1 MIKTFRDKIGNAEQQ
16 VIHLAG
22 GDINTG
28 YKIHKLTL
36 MTTDPGNASQDLVL
50 KIYSVKQ
57 DSVPSTGATIDFS
70 QDELVAAGYFS
81 QATTDF
87 SHRQTVI
94 FDKEVFNQDLYVTFT
109 DNDGSDPC
117 NYLLELEE
125 VKMKDPETAVVN
137 YKAALLH
144 GE

>member
-1 MIKTFRDKIGNAEQQ
+1 MIKTFRDKITNGEQQ

-22 GDINTG
+22 GDIDIG
-28 YKIHKLTL
+28 YKIHKLKL

-50 KIYSVKQ
+50 KVYSVKQ

-70 QDELVAAGYFS
+70 EDELVAAGYFS

-94 FDKEVFNQDLYVTFT
+94 FDNEVFNQDLYVTFT

>member
-1 MIKTFRDKIGNAEQQ
+1 MIKTFRSKIGNAEQQ

-22 GDINTG
+22 GDIDTG
-28 YKIHKLTL
+28 YRVHKLTL

-57 DSVPSTGATIDFS
+57 TSVPSSGATIDFNE
-70 QDELVAAGYFS
+70 DALVGAGYFAQS
-81 QATTDF
+81 TSDF

-94 FDKEVFNQDLYVTFT
+94 FDTEVFNQDLYVTFT
-109 DNDGSDPC
+109 DNDGSDSC

-125 VKMKDPETAVVN
+125 VKMSDSEAAVIN
-137 YKAALLH
+137 YNAALLH

>member
-1 MIKTFRDKIGNAEQQ
+1 MIKTFRNKIANTEQQ
-16 VIHLAG
+16 VIHLSG
-22 GDINTG
+22 GDADTG
-28 YKIHKLTL
+28 YRIHKLTL

-57 DSVPSTGATIDFS
+57 DSVPSSGATIDFS
-70 QDELVAAGYFS
+70 EDELVAAGYFS
-81 QATTDF
+81 QATSDF

-125 VKMKDPETAVVN
+125 VRISDSEAAVIN
-137 YKAALLH
+137 YSAALLH
-144 GE
+144 GQ